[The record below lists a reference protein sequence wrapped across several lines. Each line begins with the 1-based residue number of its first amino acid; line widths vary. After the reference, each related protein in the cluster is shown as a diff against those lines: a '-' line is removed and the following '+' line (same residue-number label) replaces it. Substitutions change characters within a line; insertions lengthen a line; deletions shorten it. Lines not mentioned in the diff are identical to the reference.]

1 MVRRAYQWGVSFVSL
16 LVSADVFDKTLLVDT
31 PVCEFVD
38 LIGFRTSGRALE
50 VSPALRGDRSAPTM
64 HFTSDVAQYFSIS

>member
-16 LVSADVFDKTLLVDT
+16 LVLTEVFDWTLLVDT
-31 PVCEFVD
+31 PVCESVG

-50 VSPALRGDRSAPTM
+50 VSPALGG
-64 HFTSDVAQYFSIS
+64 V

>member
-1 MVRRAYQWGVSFVSL
+1 MSL
-16 LVSADVFDKTLLVDT
+16 LVSAEVFDWTLLVDT
-31 PVCEFVD
+31 PVCESVG

-50 VSPALRGDRSAPTM
+50 VSPALGGVLLSPTV

>member
-1 MVRRAYQWGVSFVSL
+1 MTDLGLFM
-16 LVSADVFDKTLLVDT
+16 SADVFDWILLVDT
-31 PVCEFVD
+31 PVCKFVD